1 MYNSIVSKKFPD
13 SKLKIFNFFWEK
25 DFIWTEY
32 GQIAK
37 GKKGEKGEAGFGQPK
52 KIQLIFRGIV
62 EKSPFFALD
71 VG

>member
-37 GKKGEKGEAGFGQPK
+37 GKKGEKGETEFG
-52 KIQLIFRGIV
+52 
-62 EKSPFFALD
+62 
-71 VG
+71 